1 MSQSKESR
9 VSASPGTAPG
19 YRIAMILLG
28 IAVTPVLLS
37 SSSLGN
43 QMSNGDL
50 IKVVGIGSLILA
62 ILASITISVGEKARL
77 PTYGIVKYPFG
88 EKGAIAIN
96 VLLAVSLFGWIAV
109 TANMFGHSV
118 ADLLAQHGVNV
129 PAPLLVAI
137 GCVIFVASTAF
148 GFEVLGKVAQFA
160 VPVIALMMCYIV
172 RVALNGQAPAVD
184 AIAGMP
190 MGVAVSTVVGTI
202 IVLVATLPDFGSFTH
217 NRKHAVGGALLTF
230 LIAYPLL
237 YWAGAT
243 PSVLTGKS
251 SLLTAMAVFGATL
264 PAALLL
270 IFATVTGNAG
280 NMFQGTLVTSTLIT
294 RFPKWQITVA
304 LGVLAAIVGSLNI
317 MSWFSPLLLLL
328 GIATPPVAGIYIAD
342 FVMYRRNG
350 YDAAAPAREPQIK
363 IMTFVAWILGSLTGF
378 ATVNGMFTVTSI
390 PSLDSILVACIG
402 YMILS
407 RFAQASGT
415 VKPSGH

>member
-1 MSQSKESR
+1 MSNSNESR
-9 VSASPGTAPG
+9 APGTAPA

-62 ILASITISVGEKARL
+62 IIASITIAVGEKARL

-96 VLLAVSLFGWIAV
+96 VLLAISLFGWIAV
-109 TANMFGHSV
+109 TASMFGHSV
-118 ADLLAQHGVNV
+118 ADLLAQHGANV
-129 PAPLLVAI
+129 PVPLVVAI

-160 VPVIALMMCYIV
+160 VPVIALMLCYVV
-172 RVALNGQAPAVD
+172 RVALTGQAPAVE
-184 AIAGMP
+184 ATTGMS

-217 NRKHAVGGALLTF
+217 DRRHAVGGALLAF

-243 PSVLTGKS
+243 PSVLTGKN
-251 SLLTAMAVFGATL
+251 SLLAAMAVFGATM

-270 IFATVTGNAG
+270 IFATVTGNSG
-280 NMFQGTLVTSTLIT
+280 NMFQGTLVTSTLFT
-294 RFPKWQITVA
+294 RFPKWQITIA
-304 LGVLAAIVGSLNI
+304 LGVLAAIVGSMDI
-317 MSWFSPLLLLL
+317 MSWFIPFLLFL

-342 FVMYRRNG
+342 FAMYRRAG
-350 YDAAAPAREPQIK
+350 YDVAALAREPQVK
-363 IMTFVAWILGSLTGF
+363 LMTFVAWVLGSLTGF
-378 ATVNGMFTVTSI
+378 ATVKGMFTVTSI

-407 RFAQASGT
+407 RIARAGGT
-415 VKPSGH
+415 VKPAGH

>member
-1 MSQSKESR
+1 MSNSNESR
-9 VSASPGTAPG
+9 GSAVSNTAPG

-43 QMSNGDL
+43 QMLNGDL
-50 IKVVGIGSLILA
+50 IKVVCIGSLILA

-148 GFEVLGKVAQFA
+148 GFAVLGKIAQFA
-160 VPVIALMMCYIV
+160 VPVIALMLVYIV
-172 RVALNGQAPAVD
+172 RVALNGQAPSVPT
-184 AIAGMP
+184 IAGMP

-243 PSVLTGKS
+243 PSVLTGKG
-251 SLLTAMAVFGATL
+251 SLLGAMAVFGATL
-264 PAALLL
+264 PAALML

-280 NMFQGTLVTSTLIT
+280 NMFQGTLVTSTLFT

-304 LGVLAAIVGSLNI
+304 LGVLAAIVGSMDI
-317 MSWFSPLLLLL
+317 MSWFIPFLLFL

-342 FVMYRRNG
+342 FVMYRRAG
-350 YDAAAPAREPQIK
+350 YDPAAPVRESQVK
-363 IMTFVAWILGSLTGF
+363 VMTFVAWILGSLTGF
-378 ATVNGMFTVTSI
+378 ATVKGMFTVTSI

-407 RFAQASGT
+407 RISAAGSA

>member
-1 MSQSKESR
+1 MSNPKESR
-9 VSASPGTAPG
+9 VSAKLDTAPG
-19 YRIAMILLG
+19 WRIAMILLG

-43 QMSNGDL
+43 QLSNAEL
-50 IKVVGIGSLILA
+50 IKVVCLGSLILA
-62 ILASITISVGEKARL
+62 IIASITISVGERARL

-118 ADLLAQHGVNV
+118 HDLLAQHGIDV
-129 PAPLLVAI
+129 PLPALVAI

-148 GFEVLGKVAQFA
+148 GFEVLGRVAQFA
-160 VPVIALMMCYIV
+160 VPIIALVLCYIV
-172 RVALNGQAPAVD
+172 RVALTGQAPVID
-184 AIAGMP
+184 SIGGMP

-217 NRKHAVGGALLTF
+217 NRKHAVMGALLTF

-243 PSVLTGKS
+243 PSALSGKG
-251 SLLTAMAVFGATL
+251 SLLAAAAVFGATL

-304 LGVLAAIVGSLNI
+304 LGVLAVIVGSMDI
-317 MSWFSPLLLLL
+317 MSWFIPFLLFL

-342 FVMYRRNG
+342 FLLYRRNG
-350 YDAAAPAREPQIK
+350 YDAAVLSREPQVK
-363 IMTFVAWILGSLTGF
+363 LLTFVAWIAGSLTGF
-378 ATVNGMFTVTSI
+378 ATVKGIFALTSI
-390 PSLDSILVACIG
+390 PSLDSMLVACIG
-402 YMILS
+402 YLIFS
-407 RFAQASGT
+407 RIAPARGA